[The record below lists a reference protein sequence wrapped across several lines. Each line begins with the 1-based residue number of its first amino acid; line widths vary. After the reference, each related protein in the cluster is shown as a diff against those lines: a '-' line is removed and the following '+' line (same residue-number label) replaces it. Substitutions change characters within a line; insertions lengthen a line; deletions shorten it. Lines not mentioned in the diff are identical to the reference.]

1 MPPTFRPRS
10 RWRTALRSSRRP
22 SFSPPPARLSPK
34 PRARQTNQPK
44 RHAMNAEKLRML
56 FDLTGRTAIIT
67 GGTRG
72 IGFALARGYFAGGDK
87 LVVRG
92 RTEDRCRAARSQLEV
107 DTSGR
112 VAAIAAHMG
121 DLDQVKNLVQQTVL
135 TFNGIDI

>member
-1 MPPTFRPRS
+1 MPPTCRPRS
-10 RWRTALRSSRRP
+10 RWRPALRSSRRP
-22 SFSPPPARLSPK
+22 NSSPPPGRLSPT
-34 PRARQTNQPK
+34 PWARQTSRPK
-44 RHAMNAEKLRML
+44 RHVMNAEKLRML

-72 IGFALARGYFAGGDK
+72 IGFALARGYLAAGAN
-87 LVVRG
+87 VVVTG
-92 RTEDRCRAARSQLEV
+92 RSEDRCHAARSQLEV

-135 TFNGIDI
+135 